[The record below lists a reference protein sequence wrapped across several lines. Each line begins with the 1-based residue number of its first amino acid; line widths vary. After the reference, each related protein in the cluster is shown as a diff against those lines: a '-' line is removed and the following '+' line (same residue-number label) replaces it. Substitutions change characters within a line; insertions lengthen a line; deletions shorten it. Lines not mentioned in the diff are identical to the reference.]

1 MIKQAVFIKSITQIK
16 DNFSL
21 IKYPEIILIGKSNV
35 GKSSFINNLT
45 NRKKLARVSKN
56 PGKTITLNY
65 YLLNNSFYLIDT
77 PGYGYSRI
85 SKKIKKNFLIIIF
98 DLLKNNLNCRKILYL
113 IDFKVGLTTN
123 DINICSLLI
132 QNDLKVV
139 LVFTKKDK
147 ISKTKIKQQLIK
159 IKNNLDILNI
169 TYDNFFLISNKNKE
183 GIFEITNF
191 ILKNIK

>member
-1 MIKQAVFIKSITQIK
+1 MIKQAIFIKSITQIK

-45 NRKKLARVSKN
+45 GRKKLARVSKI

-65 YLLNNSFYLIDT
+65 YLLNNFFYLIDT
-77 PGYGYSRI
+77 PGYGYAKI
-85 SKKIKKNFLIIIF
+85 SKQIKKKFLIIIF

-113 IDFKVGLTTN
+113 IDFKVGPNTN
-123 DINICSLLI
+123 DIYICGLLM
-132 QNDLKVV
+132 QNGLEVV

-147 ISKTKIKQQLIK
+147 INKTNIKKQLIK
-159 IKNNLDILNI
+159 IQNNLNI
-169 TYDNFFLISNKNKE
+169 FNISYDNFFLISNKNKE
-183 GIFEITNF
+183 GIAEITNF
-191 ILKNIK
+191 ILKNVK